1 MEAWLVTKQFMGYF
15 MADKKHRNPIRIAT
29 TTQEREADAISEVLT
44 RELLYN
50 RNNKTLGIVLED
62 EDGNKYR
69 QIVSGLVDEVNITKN
84 ENYETKLK
92 EDIIID
98 SVTTQADHKGV
109 DWKSQYKIAETT
121 SERTV
126 ILLCKQDTDLETDM
140 GVIGGEVLEV
150 GAGVFGHYQISL
162 TSTGSR
168 LIKGATTFDKKARLV
183 LAKYN
188 GTYYYG
194 IKFKSAAP
202 ANIYFA
208 GWSKIPA
215 GLSAPLYTTYNDGAL
230 SEVIE
235 LDDDSDTGTE
245 VVDFEFLT
253 YDDFTWEFFTAPYI
267 KTTESSSAQYQS
279 NQSTLTRR
287 TDFLGV
293 GTTHFGTG
301 YAHNQRYY
309 GLHWYDSV
317 DYTYNGK
324 TIDASNTIRFGTDTR
339 GRYVQLSGEGI
350 AGYVSVPGNDKGTVG
365 FNVYNNTNTE
375 INIKLTKILSDRH
388 IGSDVAQVT
397 IPAYTRQWAMFS
409 DLSAGEYYFHQSG
422 SVRYYEESISYNTV
436 TETIRDANWNQDGDN
451 NGYSLTNGL
460 SITSSKATSWYEG
473 TQANNSGYIDFAE
486 AGRQSD
492 PAMTLNVLG
501 KASVKV
507 GFTSINGNNT
517 NIRIS
522 ETLDTSD
529 EKWRSSVS
537 VDNPRTTSIKECV
550 YDYNNDDTGKVYIMN
565 EVGPVRILYVEIDYD
580 ENVSNGL
587 EIAEVIQGLPDTG
600 EDGSPHIIR
609 LSGEITKEA
618 ILKIAESLR
627 ESTRQVI
634 LDCSKCVM
642 EAQYVDWTADT
653 DLHGAFANCVSLR
666 EFYYPMNV
674 TSSGGN
680 TFKNCSFLRKVVF
693 NNELKRVGGD
703 DQVWSWENNAMF
715 AGARIKTIFI
725 PKSVNK
731 FGGYPFSYSNIVNLF
746 IEEGSAILTSS
757 NSTAFGQWNT
767 WVAVKEPLR
776 FRVPQSI
783 YDVVKNVNT
792 TFQGYGADGDGVN
805 TIGPSCRISDHIALW
820 DGDYESIDYTARYEV
835 E

>member
-1 MEAWLVTKQFMGYF
+1 MGFY
-15 MADKKHRNPIRIAT
+15 MADKKHRNSIRIAT
-29 TTQEREADAISEVLT
+29 TTQEREIEAISVLLS

-62 EDGNKYR
+62 EEGNKYR

-121 SERTV
+121 PERTV
-126 ILLCKQDTDLETDM
+126 ILLCKQDTDSKTDM

-208 GWSKIPA
+208 GWSKIPD
-215 GLSAPLYTTYNDGAL
+215 GLSAPLYTTYNDGDL

-245 VVDFEFLT
+245 VIDYEFLS
-253 YDDFTWEFFTAPYI
+253 YDDITWEFFIAPYI
-267 KTTESSSAQYQS
+267 RNVQTSSAQYYPAQS
-279 NQSTLTRR
+279 NVTRR
-287 TDFLGV
+287 TDFYGV
-293 GTTHFGTG
+293 GTVPFGTG
-301 YAHNQRYY
+301 YAHNERYY
-309 GLHWYDSV
+309 GLHWYDNV
-317 DYTYNGK
+317 NYTYNGV
-324 TIDASNTIRFGTDTR
+324 TLTASHRITFGKDNR
-339 GRYVQLSGEGI
+339 GNYLQQGSAGL
-350 AGYVSVPGNDKGTVG
+350 AGYISIPGNDKGEIG
-365 FNVYNNTNTE
+365 FYVYNNTNSTR
-375 INIKLTKILSDRH
+375 NIRLFNIRSDSH
-388 IGSDVAQVT
+388 IGDQVGDLVEV
-397 IPAYTRQWAMFS
+397 PAYTLQWVIFS
-409 DLSAGEYYFHQSG
+409 DLPAGEYYWRQSG
-422 SVRYYEESISYNTV
+422 TFRYYSVYESYNTV
-436 TETIRDANWNQDGDN
+436 TETIRDESWNQNGDN

-460 SITSSKATSWYEG
+460 RITSSKATSWYEDTLAG
-473 TQANNSGYIDFAE
+473 NAGYIEFAE
-486 AGRQSD
+486 RGGQTD
-492 PAMTLNVLG
+492 PAMTLTVLG
-501 KASVKV
+501 KAFIKV
-507 GFTSINGNNT
+507 GFTSVDGKNS

-522 ETLDTSD
+522 ETLDISD
-529 EKWRSSVS
+529 EKWSSSVS
-537 VDNPRTTSIKECV
+537 VDNASTTSIKECV
-550 YDYNNDDTGKVYIMN
+550 YDYNSGLGEVYIMN
-565 EVGPVRILYVEIDYD
+565 ENSPVRIFYVEIDYD
-580 ENVSNGL
+580 NNISDGSYIY
-587 EIAEVIQGLPDTG
+587 EIIKGLPDTG

-609 LSGEITKEA
+609 LSGEITKTA
-618 ILKIAESLR
+618 ILKIATSLDDP
-627 ESTRQVI
+627 TKQVI
-634 LDCSKCVM
+634 LDLSKCTM

-653 DLHGAFANCVSLR
+653 ELHSAFANCVSLR

-693 NNELKRVGGD
+693 NNEMKRIGGND
-703 DQVWSWENNAMF
+703 SVWSFENNAMF
-715 AGARIKTIFI
+715 AGARIKTLFI

-746 IEEGSAILTSS
+746 IEEGSILLTPI
-757 NSTAFGQWNT
+757 NTAFGQWNT
-767 WVAVKEPLR
+767 WVAVKESLR
-776 FRVPQSI
+776 LRVPQSI
-783 YDVVKNVNT
+783 YDVAKNTNT
-792 TFQGYGADGDGVN
+792 TFQGYGADGDGIN
-805 TIGPSCRISDHIALW
+805 TISESCKISDHIAIW
-820 DGDYESIDYTARYEV
+820 DGDYESIDYTAKYDL
-835 E
+835 

>member
-1 MEAWLVTKQFMGYF
+1 MGFY
-15 MADKKHRNPIRIAT
+15 MADKKHRNSIRIAT
-29 TTQEREADAISEVLT
+29 TTQERENEAIGVLLS

-62 EDGNKYR
+62 EEGNKYR

-92 EDIIID
+92 EDIIIN

-126 ILLCKQDTDLETDM
+126 ILLCKQDTDSKTNM

-150 GAGVFGHYQISL
+150 GASVFGHYQISL

-208 GWSKIPA
+208 GWSKIPD
-215 GLSAPLYTTYNDGAL
+215 GLSAPLYTTYNDGDS

-245 VVDFEFLT
+245 VIDYEFLS
-253 YDDFTWEFFTAPYI
+253 YDDITWEFFIAPYI
-267 KTTESSSAQYQS
+267 RNVQTSSAQYYPTQS
-279 NQSTLTRR
+279 NVTRR
-287 TDFLGV
+287 TDFYGV
-293 GTTHFGTG
+293 GTVPFGTG

-309 GLHWYDSV
+309 GLHWYDNV
-317 DYTYNGK
+317 NYTYNGV
-324 TIDASNTIRFGTDTR
+324 TLTASHKITFGNDNR
-339 GRYVQLSGEGI
+339 GDYLQQGSAGL
-350 AGYVSVPGNDKGTVG
+350 AGYISIPGNDKGEIG
-365 FNVYNNTNTE
+365 FYVYNSTSSTRN
-375 INIKLTKILSDRH
+375 IRLFNIKSDRH
-388 IGSDVAQVT
+388 IGNQVGDPVEV
-397 IPAYTRQWAMFS
+397 PAHTLQWVMFTN
-409 DLSAGEYYFHQSG
+409 LPAGEYYWRQSG
-422 SVRYYEESISYNTV
+422 TFRYYSVYESYNNV
-436 TETIRDANWNQDGDN
+436 TETIRDPSWNQNGDN

-460 SITSSKATSWYEG
+460 RITSSKATSWYEDTLAG
-473 TQANNSGYIDFAE
+473 NAGYIEFAE
-486 AGRQSD
+486 RTEWTN
-492 PAMTLNVLG
+492 PAMTLTVLG
-501 KASVKV
+501 KAFIKV
-507 GFTSINGNNT
+507 GFTSVNGNNS

-529 EKWRSSVS
+529 EKWSSSVS
-537 VDNPRTTSIKECV
+537 VDNTSTTSIKECV
-550 YDYNNDDTGKVYIMN
+550 YDYNSGLGEVYIMN
-565 EVGPVRILYVEIDYD
+565 ENNPIRIFYVEIDYD
-580 ENVSNGL
+580 NSTSDGSYIY
-587 EIAEVIQGLPDTG
+587 EIINSLPDTG

-609 LSGEITKEA
+609 LSGEITKAA
-618 ILKIAESLR
+618 ILKIATSLDDP
-627 ESTRQVI
+627 TKQVI
-634 LDCSKCVM
+634 LDLSKCTM

-653 DLHGAFANCVSLR
+653 ELHSAFANCVSLR

-693 NNELKRVGGD
+693 NNEMKRVGGND
-703 DQVWSWENNAMF
+703 SVWSWENNAMF
-715 AGARIKTIFI
+715 AGARIKTLFI

-746 IEEGSAILTSS
+746 IEEGSNLLTPI
-757 NSTAFGQWNT
+757 STPFGQWNT
-767 WVAVKEPLR
+767 WVAVKESLR

-783 YDVVKNVNT
+783 YDVAKNTNT
-792 TFQGYGADGDGVN
+792 TFQGYGADGDGIN
-805 TIGPSCRISDHIALW
+805 TISESCKISDHIALW
-820 DGDYESIDYTARYEV
+820 NGDYESIDYTAKYDL
-835 E
+835 

>member
-1 MEAWLVTKQFMGYF
+1 
-15 MADKKHRNPIRIAT
+15 MADKKHRNSIRIAT
-29 TTQEREADAISEVLT
+29 TTQERENEAISVLLS

-62 EDGNKYR
+62 EEGNKYR

-126 ILLCKQDTDLETDM
+126 ILLCKQDTDSKTNM

-150 GAGVFGHYQISL
+150 GASVFGHYQISL

-208 GWSKIPA
+208 GWSKIPD
-215 GLSAPLYTTYNDGAL
+215 GLSAPLYTTYNDGDL

-245 VVDFEFLT
+245 VIDYEFLS
-253 YDDFTWEFFTAPYI
+253 YDDITWEFFIAPYI
-267 KTTESSSAQYQS
+267 RNVQTSSAQYYPAQS
-279 NQSTLTRR
+279 NVTRR
-287 TDFLGV
+287 TDFYGV
-293 GTTHFGTG
+293 GTVPFGTG
-301 YAHNQRYY
+301 YAHNERYY
-309 GLHWYDSV
+309 GLHWYDNV
-317 DYTYNGK
+317 NYTYNGV
-324 TIDASNTIRFGTDTR
+324 TLTASHAINFGKDNR
-339 GRYVQLSGEGI
+339 GNYLQQGSAGL
-350 AGYVSVPGNDKGTVG
+350 AGYISIPGNDKGEIG
-365 FNVYNNTNTE
+365 FYVYNSTNSTRN
-375 INIKLTKILSDRH
+375 IRLFNIKSDRH
-388 IGSDVAQVT
+388 IGDQIGNPVEV
-397 IPAYTRQWAMFS
+397 PAYTLQWVMFT
-409 DLSAGEYYFHQSG
+409 DLPAGEYYWRQSG
-422 SVRYYEESISYNTV
+422 TFRYYSVYESYNNV
-436 TETIRDANWNQDGDN
+436 TETIRDPSWNQNGDN

-460 SITSSKATSWYEG
+460 RITSSKATSWYEDTLAG
-473 TQANNSGYIDFAE
+473 NAGYIEFAE
-486 AGRQSD
+486 RGGQTD
-492 PAMTLNVLG
+492 PAMTLTVLG
-501 KASVKV
+501 KAFIKV
-507 GFTSINGNNT
+507 GFASVDGNNS

-529 EKWRSSVS
+529 EKWSSSVS
-537 VDNPRTTSIKECV
+537 VDNTSTTSIKECV
-550 YDYNNDDTGKVYIMN
+550 YDYNSGLGEVYIMN
-565 EVGPVRILYVEIDYD
+565 ENSPVRIFYVEIDYD
-580 ENVSNGL
+580 NSASDGSYIY
-587 EIAEVIQGLPDTG
+587 EIINSLPDTG

-609 LSGEITKEA
+609 LSGEITKTA
-618 ILKIAESLR
+618 ILKIATSLDDP
-627 ESTRQVI
+627 TKQVI
-634 LDCSKCVM
+634 LDLSKCTM
-642 EAQYVDWTADT
+642 ESQYVDWTADT
-653 DLHGAFANCVSLR
+653 DLHSAFANCVSLR

-693 NNELKRVGGD
+693 NNEMKRVGGND
-703 DQVWSWENNAMF
+703 SVWSWENNAMF
-715 AGARIKTIFI
+715 AGARIKTLFI

-746 IEEGSAILTSS
+746 IEEGSILLTPI
-757 NSTAFGQWNT
+757 NTAFGQWNT
-767 WVAVKEPLR
+767 WVAVKESLR
-776 FRVPQSI
+776 LRVPQSI
-783 YDVVKNVNT
+783 YDVAKNTNT
-792 TFQGYGADGDGVN
+792 TFQGYGADGDGIN
-805 TIGPSCRISDHIALW
+805 TISESCKISDHIALW
-820 DGDYESIDYTARYEV
+820 DGDYESIDYTAKYDL
-835 E
+835 

>member
-1 MEAWLVTKQFMGYF
+1 
-15 MADKKHRNPIRIAT
+15 MADKKHRNSIRIAT
-29 TTQEREADAISEVLT
+29 TTQERENEAISVLLS

-62 EDGNKYR
+62 EEGNKYR

-126 ILLCKQDTDLETDM
+126 ILLCKQDTDSKTDM

-208 GWSKIPA
+208 GWSKIPD
-215 GLSAPLYTTYNDGAL
+215 GLSAPLYTTYNDGDL

-245 VVDFEFLT
+245 VIDYEFLS
-253 YDDFTWEFFTAPYI
+253 YDDITWEFFIAPYI
-267 KTTESSSAQYQS
+267 RNVQTSSAQYYPAQS
-279 NQSTLTRR
+279 NVTRR
-287 TDFLGV
+287 TDFYGV
-293 GTTHFGTG
+293 GTVPFGTG
-301 YAHNQRYY
+301 YAHNERYY
-309 GLHWYDSV
+309 GLHWYDNV
-317 DYTYNGK
+317 NYTYNGV
-324 TIDASNTIRFGTDTR
+324 TLTASHAINFGNDNR
-339 GRYVQLSGEGI
+339 GNYLQQGSAGL
-350 AGYVSVPGNDKGTVG
+350 AGYISIPGNDKGEIG
-365 FNVYNNTNTE
+365 FYVYNSTNSTRN
-375 INIKLTKILSDRH
+375 IRLFNIKSDRH
-388 IGSDVAQVT
+388 IGDQIGNPVEV
-397 IPAYTRQWAMFS
+397 PAYTLQWVMFT
-409 DLSAGEYYFHQSG
+409 DLPAGEYYWRQSG
-422 SVRYYEESISYNTV
+422 TFRYYSVYESYNNV
-436 TETIRDANWNQDGDN
+436 TETIRDPSWNQNGDN

-460 SITSSKATSWYEG
+460 RITSSKATSWYEDTLAG
-473 TQANNSGYIDFAE
+473 NAGYIEFAE
-486 AGRQSD
+486 LTGWTN
-492 PAMTLNVLG
+492 PAMTLTVLG
-501 KASVKV
+501 KAFIKV
-507 GFTSINGNNT
+507 GFTSVNGDNS

-529 EKWRSSVS
+529 EKWSSSVS
-537 VDNPRTTSIKECV
+537 VDNTSTTSIKECV
-550 YDYNNDDTGKVYIMN
+550 YDYNSGLGEVYIMN
-565 EVGPVRILYVEIDYD
+565 ETSPIRIFYVEIDYD
-580 ENVSNGL
+580 NSTSDGSYIY
-587 EIAEVIQGLPDTG
+587 EIINGLPDTG

-609 LSGEITKEA
+609 LSGEITKAA
-618 ILKIAESLR
+618 ILKIATSLDDP
-627 ESTRQVI
+627 TKQVI
-634 LDCSKCVM
+634 LDLSKCTM

-653 DLHGAFANCVSLR
+653 DLHSAFANCVSLR

-674 TSSGGN
+674 ISSGGN

-693 NNELKRVGGD
+693 NDEMQRIGGND
-703 DQVWSWENNAMF
+703 SVWSWENNAMF
-715 AGARIKTIFI
+715 AGARIKTLFI

-746 IEEGSAILTSS
+746 IEEGSTLLTPI
-757 NSTAFGQWNT
+757 NTAFGQWNT
-767 WVAVKEPLR
+767 WVAVKESLR

-783 YDVVKNVNT
+783 YDVVKNYNT
-792 TFQGYGADGDGVN
+792 TFEGYGADGDGVN
-805 TIGPSCRISDHIALW
+805 TISSNCKIADHIALW
-820 DGDYESIDYTARYEV
+820 DGDYESIDYTAKYDL
-835 E
+835 

>member
-1 MEAWLVTKQFMGYF
+1 
-15 MADKKHRNPIRIAT
+15 MADKKHRNSIRIAT
-29 TTQEREADAISEVLT
+29 TSQERENEAISVLLS

-62 EDGNKYR
+62 EEGNKYR

-126 ILLCKQDTDLETDM
+126 ILLCKQDTDSKTDM

-208 GWSKIPA
+208 GWSKIPD
-215 GLSAPLYTTYNDGAL
+215 GLSAPLYTTYNDGDL

-245 VVDFEFLT
+245 VIDYEFLS
-253 YDDFTWEFFTAPYI
+253 YDDITWEFFIAPYI
-267 KTTESSSAQYQS
+267 RNVQTSSAQYYPAQS
-279 NQSTLTRR
+279 NVTRR
-287 TDFLGV
+287 TDFYGV
-293 GTTHFGTG
+293 GTVPFGTG
-301 YAHNQRYY
+301 YAHNERYY
-309 GLHWYDSV
+309 GLHWYDNV
-317 DYTYNGK
+317 NYTYNGV
-324 TIDASNTIRFGTDTR
+324 TLTASHAITFGNDNR
-339 GRYVQLSGEGI
+339 GNYLQQGSAGL
-350 AGYVSVPGNDKGTVG
+350 AGYISIPGNDKGEIG
-365 FNVYNNTNTE
+365 FYVYNNTSSTRN
-375 INIKLTKILSDRH
+375 IRLFNIKSDRH
-388 IGSDVAQVT
+388 IGNQVGDPVEV
-397 IPAYTRQWAMFS
+397 PAYTLQWVMFT
-409 DLSAGEYYFHQSG
+409 DLPAGEYYWRQSG
-422 SVRYYEESISYNTV
+422 TFRYYSVYESYNNV
-436 TETIRDANWNQDGDN
+436 TETIRDPSWNQNGDN

-460 SITSSKATSWYEG
+460 RITSSKATSWYEDTLAG
-473 TQANNSGYIDFAE
+473 NAGYIEFAE
-486 AGRQSD
+486 LTGWTN
-492 PAMTLNVLG
+492 PAMTLTVLG
-501 KASVKV
+501 KAFIKV
-507 GFTSINGNNT
+507 GFTSVNGDNS

-529 EKWRSSVS
+529 EKWSSSVS
-537 VDNPRTTSIKECV
+537 VDNTSTTSIKECV
-550 YDYNNDDTGKVYIMN
+550 YDYNSGLGEVYIMN
-565 EVGPVRILYVEIDYD
+565 ETSPIRIFYVEIDYD
-580 ENVSNGL
+580 NSTSDGSYIY
-587 EIAEVIQGLPDTG
+587 EIINGLPDTG

-609 LSGEITKEA
+609 LSGEITKAA
-618 ILKIAESLR
+618 ILKIATSLDDP
-627 ESTRQVI
+627 TKQVI
-634 LDCSKCVM
+634 LDLSKCTM

-653 DLHGAFANCVSLR
+653 DLHSAFANCVSLR

-674 TSSGGN
+674 ISSGGN

-693 NNELKRVGGD
+693 NDEMQRIGGND
-703 DQVWSWENNAMF
+703 SAWSWENNAMF
-715 AGARIKTIFI
+715 AGARIKTLFI

-746 IEEGSAILTSS
+746 IEEGSTLLTPI
-757 NSTAFGQWNT
+757 NTAFGQWNT
-767 WVAVKEPLR
+767 WVAVKESLR

-783 YDVVKNVNT
+783 YDVVKNYNT
-792 TFQGYGADGDGVN
+792 TFEGYGADGDGIN
-805 TIGPSCRISDHIALW
+805 TISESCKISDHIALW
-820 DGDYESIDYTARYEV
+820 DGDYESIDYTAKYDL
-835 E
+835 

>member
-1 MEAWLVTKQFMGYF
+1 MG
-15 MADKKHRNPIRIAT
+15 DRKHRNSIRIAT

-62 EDGNKYR
+62 EEGNKYR

-126 ILLCKQDTDLETDM
+126 ILLCKQDTELETDM

-150 GAGVFGHYQISL
+150 GTGVFGHYQVSL

-245 VVDFEFLT
+245 VIDFEFST
-253 YDDFTWEFFTAPYI
+253 FSDFTWEFYTAPYV
-267 KTTESSSAQYQS
+267 KTTETSSAQYYSSQ
-279 NQSTLTRR
+279 NNLTRR
-287 TDFLGV
+287 TDFLGI
-293 GTTHFGTG
+293 GTTRFGTG

-317 DYTYNGK
+317 DYTYNGE
-324 TIDASNTIRFGTDTR
+324 TTTASHGITFGNDNR
-339 GRYVQLSGEGI
+339 GSYLQQGSSGL
-350 AGYVSVPGNDKGTVG
+350 AGYISIPGNDKGEIG
-365 FNVYNNTNTE
+365 FYVYNATNSTR
-375 INIKLTKILSDRH
+375 NIRLFKIKSDRH
-388 IGSDVAQVT
+388 VGDQVGDLVEV
-397 IPAYTRQWAMFS
+397 PAYTVQWVMFR
-409 DLSAGEYYFHQSG
+409 DLPAGEYYWRQSG
-422 SVRYYEESISYNTV
+422 TFRYYSVYESYNTV
-436 TETIRDANWNQDGDN
+436 TETVRDAKWVQDGDN
-451 NGYSLTNGL
+451 KDYSLTNGL
-460 SITSSKATSWYEG
+460 FITSSKATSWYEDA
-473 TQANNSGYIDFAE
+473 QANNAGYIDFAE
-486 AGRQSD
+486 AGGQTD
-492 PAMTLNVLG
+492 PAMTLKVLG
-501 KASVKV
+501 KAFVKV
-507 GFTSINGNNT
+507 GFTSIDGNNT

-522 ETLDTSD
+522 ETLDTTD
-529 EKWRSSVS
+529 EKWSSSVS
-537 VDNPRTTSIKECV
+537 VDNSSTTSIKECV
-550 YDYNNDDTGKVYIMN
+550 YDYNSDTGDVYIMN
-565 EVGPVRILYVEIDYD
+565 EIGSVRILYVVIDYD
-580 ENVSNGL
+580 ENISNGTK
-587 EIAEVIQGLPDTG
+587 IAEIIQGLPDTG

-609 LSGEITKEA
+609 LSDEITKEA

-627 ESTRQVI
+627 DPTRQVI

-653 DLHGAFANCVSLR
+653 KLHSAFANCVSLR
-666 EFYYPMNV
+666 EFYYPINV

-693 NNELKRVGGD
+693 NNEIKRIGGD

-715 AGARIKTIFI
+715 AGARIKTLFI

-731 FGGYPFSYSNIVNLF
+731 FGGYPFSYSNVVNLF
-746 IEEGSAILTSS
+746 IEEGSTILTPIG
-757 NSTAFGQWNT
+757 TAFGQWNT

-776 FRVPQSI
+776 FRVTQSI
-783 YDVVKNVNT
+783 YDVVKNYNT

-805 TIGPSCRISDHIALW
+805 TISASCKISDHIALW

-835 E
+835 I

>member
-15 MADKKHRNPIRIAT
+15 MADKKHRNSIRIAT

-62 EDGNKYR
+62 EEGNKYR

-150 GAGVFGHYQISL
+150 GTGVFGHYQVSL

-245 VVDFEFLT
+245 VIDFEFST
-253 YDDFTWEFFTAPYI
+253 FSDFTWEFYTAPYV
-267 KTTESSSAQYQS
+267 KTTETSSTQYYSSQ
-279 NQSTLTRR
+279 NNLTRR
-287 TDFLGV
+287 TDFLGI
-293 GTTHFGTG
+293 GTTPFGTG

-309 GLHWYDSV
+309 GLHWYERV
-317 DYTYNGK
+317 NYTYNDK
-324 TIDASNTIRFGTDTR
+324 TIDVSHGIQFGSDTR
-339 GRYVQLSGEGI
+339 GSYIQLTNAGL
-350 AGYVSVPGNDKGTVG
+350 AGYVSIPGNDKGTVG
-365 FNVYNNTNTE
+365 FYVYNYTSSARNFRLFN
-375 INIKLTKILSDRH
+375 ILSDRH
-388 IGSDVAQVT
+388 IGDEAAPSVSV
-397 IPAYTRQWAMFS
+397 PAYSAQWVMFY
-409 DLSAGEYYFHQSG
+409 DLPAGEYYFYQSG
-422 SVRYYEESISYNTV
+422 TTRYYSAYVSYNTV
-436 TETIRDANWNQDGDN
+436 TETVRDAKWVQDGDN
-451 NGYSLTNGL
+451 KDYSLTNGL
-460 SITSSKATSWYEG
+460 SITSSKATSWYEDA
-473 TQANNSGYIDFAE
+473 QANNAGYIDFAE
-486 AGRQSD
+486 AGGQTD
-492 PAMTLNVLG
+492 PAMTLSVLG
-501 KASVKV
+501 KAFVKV
-507 GFTSINGNNT
+507 GFTSIDGNNT

-522 ETLDTSD
+522 ETLDTTD
-529 EKWRSSVS
+529 EMWSSSVS
-537 VDNPRTTSIKECV
+537 VDNSSTTSIEECV
-550 YDYNNDDTGKVYIMN
+550 YDYNSDSGKVYIMN
-565 EVGPVRILYVEIDYD
+565 EIGPVRILYVIIDYD
-580 ENVSNGL
+580 ENISNGTG
-587 EIAEVIQGLPDTG
+587 IAEIIQGLPDTG

-609 LSGEITKEA
+609 LSDEITKEA

-627 ESTRQVI
+627 DPTRQVI

-642 EAQYVDWTADT
+642 EAQYVDWTADA
-653 DLHGAFANCVSLR
+653 DLHNTFANCVSLR

-693 NNELKRVGGD
+693 NDEIQRIGGD
-703 DQVWSWENNAMF
+703 DSVWSWENNAMF

-731 FGGYPFSYSNIVNLF
+731 FGGYPFSYSNIVNIF
-746 IEEGSAILTSS
+746 IEEGSTILTPIGA
-757 NSTAFGQWNT
+757 AFGQWNT

-783 YDVVKNVNT
+783 YDVVKNYNT

-805 TIGPSCRISDHIALW
+805 TIGASCRISDHIALW

-835 E
+835 L

>member
-1 MEAWLVTKQFMGYF
+1 
-15 MADKKHRNPIRIAT
+15 MADKKHRNSIRIAT
-29 TTQEREADAISEVLT
+29 TTQERENEAIGVLLS

-62 EDGNKYR
+62 EEGNKYR

-126 ILLCKQDTDLETDM
+126 ILLCKQDTDSKTNM

-208 GWSKIPA
+208 GWSKIPD
-215 GLSAPLYTTYNDGAL
+215 GLSAPLYTTYNDGDL

-245 VVDFEFLT
+245 VIDYEFLS
-253 YDDFTWEFFTAPYI
+253 YDDITWEFFIAPYI
-267 KTTESSSAQYQS
+267 RNVQTSSAQYYPTQS
-279 NQSTLTRR
+279 NVTRR
-287 TDFLGV
+287 TDFYGV
-293 GTTHFGTG
+293 GTVPFGTG
-301 YAHNQRYY
+301 YAHNERYY
-309 GLHWYDSV
+309 GLHWYDNV
-317 DYTYNGK
+317 NYTYNGV
-324 TIDASNTIRFGTDTR
+324 TLTASHAINFGNDNR
-339 GRYVQLSGEGI
+339 GNYLQQGSSGL
-350 AGYVSVPGNDKGTVG
+350 AGYISIPGNDKGEIG
-365 FNVYNNTNTE
+365 FYVYNSTNSTRN
-375 INIKLTKILSDRH
+375 IRLFNIKSDCH
-388 IGSDVAQVT
+388 IGNQVGDT
-397 IPAYTRQWAMFS
+397 VEVPAYTLQWVMFT
-409 DLSAGEYYFHQSG
+409 DLPAGEYYWRQSG
-422 SVRYYEESISYNTV
+422 TFRYYSVYESYNNV
-436 TETIRDANWNQDGDN
+436 TETIRDESWNQNGDN

-460 SITSSKATSWYEG
+460 RITSSKATSWYEDTLAG
-473 TQANNSGYIDFAE
+473 NAGYIEFAE
-486 AGRQSD
+486 HTGWTN
-492 PAMTLNVLG
+492 PAMTLTVLG
-501 KASVKV
+501 KAFIKV
-507 GFTSINGNNT
+507 GFTSANGNNS

-522 ETLDTSD
+522 ETLDITD
-529 EKWRSSVS
+529 EKWSSSVS
-537 VDNPRTTSIKECV
+537 VDNVSTTSIKECV
-550 YDYNNDDTGKVYIMN
+550 YDYNSGLGEVYIMN
-565 EVGPVRILYVEIDYD
+565 EIDSIRIFYVEIDYD
-580 ENVSNGL
+580 NSTSDGSYIY
-587 EIAEVIQGLPDTG
+587 EIVNSLPDTG

-609 LSGEITKEA
+609 LSGEITKTE
-618 ILKIAESLR
+618 ILKIATSLDDP
-627 ESTRQVI
+627 TKQVI
-634 LDCSKCVM
+634 LDLSKCTM

-653 DLHGAFANCVSLR
+653 ELHSAFANCVSLR

-693 NNELKRVGGD
+693 NNEMKRIGGND
-703 DQVWSWENNAMF
+703 SVWSLENNAMF
-715 AGARIKTIFI
+715 AGARIKTLFI

-746 IEEGSAILTSS
+746 IEEGSVLLTPI
-757 NSTAFGQWNT
+757 NTAFGQWNT
-767 WVAVKEPLR
+767 WVAVKESLR
-776 FRVPQSI
+776 LRVPQSI
-783 YDVVKNVNT
+783 YDVAKNTNT
-792 TFQGYGADGDGVN
+792 TFQGYGADGDGIN
-805 TIGPSCRISDHIALW
+805 TISANCKIADHVSIW
-820 DGDYESIDYTARYEV
+820 DGDYESIDYTAKYDL
-835 E
+835 

>member
-1 MEAWLVTKQFMGYF
+1 MG
-15 MADKKHRNPIRIAT
+15 DKKHRNSIRIAT
-29 TTQEREADAISEVLT
+29 TTQEREADAISEIFT

-62 EDGNKYR
+62 EEGNKYR

-126 ILLCKQDTDLETDM
+126 ILLCKQDTELETDM

-150 GAGVFGHYQISL
+150 GTGVFGHYQVSL

-245 VVDFEFLT
+245 VIDFEFRT
-253 YDDFTWEFFTAPYI
+253 FSDFTWEFYSAPYV
-267 KTTESSSAQYQS
+267 KTTETSSAQYYSSQ
-279 NQSTLTRR
+279 NNLTRR
-287 TDFLGV
+287 TDFLGI
-293 GTTHFGTG
+293 GTTRFGTG

-317 DYTYNGK
+317 DYTYNGE
-324 TIDASNTIRFGTDTR
+324 TTTASHGITFGNDNR
-339 GRYVQLSGEGI
+339 GSYLQQGSSGL
-350 AGYVSVPGNDKGTVG
+350 AGYISIPGNDKGEIG
-365 FNVYNNTNTE
+365 FYVYNATNSTR
-375 INIKLTKILSDRH
+375 NIRLFKIKSDRH
-388 IGSDVAQVT
+388 VGDQVGDLVEV
-397 IPAYTRQWAMFS
+397 PAYTVQWVMFR
-409 DLSAGEYYFHQSG
+409 DLPAGEYYWRQSG
-422 SVRYYEESISYNTV
+422 AFRYYSVYESYNTV
-436 TETIRDANWNQDGDN
+436 TETVRDAKWVQDGDN
-451 NGYSLTNGL
+451 KDYSLTNGL
-460 SITSSKATSWYEG
+460 FITSSKATSWYEDA
-473 TQANNSGYIDFAE
+473 QANNAGYIDFAE
-486 AGRQSD
+486 AGGQTD
-492 PAMTLNVLG
+492 PAMTLKVLG
-501 KASVKV
+501 KAFVKV
-507 GFTSINGNNT
+507 GFTSIDGNNT

-522 ETLDTSD
+522 ETLDTTD
-529 EKWRSSVS
+529 EKWSSSVS
-537 VDNPRTTSIKECV
+537 VDNSSTTSIKECV
-550 YDYNNDDTGKVYIMN
+550 YDYNSSSGDVYIMN
-565 EVGPVRILYVEIDYD
+565 EIGPVRILYVVIDYD
-580 ENVSNGL
+580 ENISNGTK
-587 EIAEVIQGLPDTG
+587 IAEIIQGLPDTG

-609 LSGEITKEA
+609 LSDEITKEA

-627 ESTRQVI
+627 DPTRQVI

-642 EAQYVDWTADT
+642 ESQYVDWTADT
-653 DLHGAFANCVSLR
+653 ELHSAFANCVSLR

-693 NNELKRVGGD
+693 NNEIKRIGGD

-715 AGARIKTIFI
+715 AGARIKTLFI

-731 FGGYPFSYSNIVNLF
+731 FGGYPFSYSNVVNLF
-746 IEEGSAILTSS
+746 IEEGSTILTPIG
-757 NSTAFGQWNT
+757 TAFGQWNT

-776 FRVPQSI
+776 FRVTQSI
-783 YDVVKNVNT
+783 YDVVKNYNT

-805 TIGPSCRISDHIALW
+805 TISASCKISDHIALW

-835 E
+835 I

>member
-1 MEAWLVTKQFMGYF
+1 MGFY
-15 MADKKHRNPIRIAT
+15 MADKKHRNSIRIAT
-29 TTQEREADAISEVLT
+29 TTQERENEAIGVLLS

-62 EDGNKYR
+62 EEGNKYR

-92 EDIIID
+92 EDIIIN

-126 ILLCKQDTDLETDM
+126 ILLCKQDTDSKTNM

-150 GAGVFGHYQISL
+150 GASVFGHYQISL

-208 GWSKIPA
+208 GWSKIPD
-215 GLSAPLYTTYNDGAL
+215 GLSAPLYTTYNDGDS

-245 VVDFEFLT
+245 VIDYEFLS
-253 YDDFTWEFFTAPYI
+253 YDDITWEFFIAPYI
-267 KTTESSSAQYQS
+267 RNVQTSSAQYYPTQS
-279 NQSTLTRR
+279 NVTRR
-287 TDFLGV
+287 TDFYGV
-293 GTTHFGTG
+293 GTVPFGTG

-309 GLHWYDSV
+309 GLHWYDNV
-317 DYTYNGK
+317 NYTYNGV
-324 TIDASNTIRFGTDTR
+324 TLTASHAINFGSDNR
-339 GRYVQLSGEGI
+339 GSYLQQGSAGL
-350 AGYVSVPGNDKGTVG
+350 AGYISIPGNDKGEIG
-365 FNVYNNTNTE
+365 FYVYNSTSSTRN
-375 INIKLTKILSDRH
+375 IRLFNIKSDRH
-388 IGSDVAQVT
+388 IGNQVGDPVEV
-397 IPAYTRQWAMFS
+397 PAHTLQWVMFT
-409 DLSAGEYYFHQSG
+409 DLPAGEYYWRQSG
-422 SVRYYEESISYNTV
+422 SFRYYSVYESYNNV
-436 TETIRDANWNQDGDN
+436 TETIRDPSWNQNGDN

-460 SITSSKATSWYEG
+460 RITSSKATSWYEDTLAG
-473 TQANNSGYIDFAE
+473 NAGYIEFAE
-486 AGRQSD
+486 RTGLTN
-492 PAMTLNVLG
+492 PAMTLTVLG
-501 KASVKV
+501 KAFIKV
-507 GFTSINGNNT
+507 GFTSVNGNNS

-529 EKWRSSVS
+529 EKWSSSVS
-537 VDNPRTTSIKECV
+537 VDNASTTSIKECV
-550 YDYNNDDTGKVYIMN
+550 YDYNSGLGEVYIMN
-565 EVGPVRILYVEIDYD
+565 ESNPIRIFYVEIDYD
-580 ENVSNGL
+580 NSTSDGNYIY
-587 EIAEVIQGLPDTG
+587 EIINGLPDTG

-609 LSGEITKEA
+609 LSGEITKAA
-618 ILKIAESLR
+618 ILKIATSLDDP
-627 ESTRQVI
+627 TKQVI
-634 LDCSKCVM
+634 LDLSKCTM
-642 EAQYVDWTADT
+642 ESQYVDWTADT
-653 DLHGAFANCVSLR
+653 DLHSAFASCVSLR

-693 NNELKRVGGD
+693 NNEMKIVGGND
-703 DQVWSWENNAMF
+703 SAWSWENNAMF
-715 AGARIKTIFI
+715 AGARIKTLFI

-746 IEEGSAILTSS
+746 IEEGSVLLTPI
-757 NSTAFGQWNT
+757 NTAFGQWNT
-767 WVAVKEPLR
+767 WVAVKESLR
-776 FRVPQSI
+776 LRVPQSI
-783 YDVVKNVNT
+783 YDVAKNTNT
-792 TFQGYGADGDGVN
+792 TFEGYGADGDGVN
-805 TIGPSCRISDHIALW
+805 TISANCKIADHVSLW
-820 DGDYESIDYTARYEV
+820 DGDYESIDYTAKYDL
-835 E
+835 

>member
-15 MADKKHRNPIRIAT
+15 MADKKHRNSIRIAT

-62 EDGNKYR
+62 EEGNKYR

-150 GAGVFGHYQISL
+150 GTGVFGHYQVSL

-245 VVDFEFLT
+245 VIDFEFST
-253 YDDFTWEFFTAPYI
+253 FSDFTWEFYTAPYV
-267 KTTESSSAQYQS
+267 KTTEASSAQYYSSQ
-279 NQSTLTRR
+279 NNLTRR
-287 TDFLGV
+287 TDFLGI
-293 GTTHFGTG
+293 GTTPFGTG

-309 GLHWYDSV
+309 GLHWYENV
-317 DYTYNGK
+317 NYTYNDE
-324 TIDASNTIRFGTDTR
+324 TTSASHGVQFGSDTR
-339 GRYVQLSGEGI
+339 GSYIQLTNSGL
-350 AGYVSVPGNDKGTVG
+350 AGYISIPGNDKGTVG
-365 FNVYNNTNTE
+365 FYVYNYTGSSRNFRLF
-375 INIKLTKILSDRH
+375 NIRSDRH
-388 IGSDVAQVT
+388 IGEEIAPVESVN
-397 IPAYTRQWAMFS
+397 AYSATWVMFR
-409 DLSAGEYYFHQSG
+409 DLPAGEYYFYQSG
-422 SVRYYEESISYNTV
+422 TARYYSAYIEYNTV
-436 TETIRDANWNQDGDN
+436 TETVRDAKWVQDGDN
-451 NGYSLTNGL
+451 KDYSLTNGL
-460 SITSSKATSWYEG
+460 FITSSKATSWYEDA
-473 TQANNSGYIDFAE
+473 QANNAGYIDFAE
-486 AGRQSD
+486 AGGQTD
-492 PAMTLNVLG
+492 PAMTLKVLG
-501 KASVKV
+501 KAFVKV
-507 GFTSINGNNT
+507 GFTSIDGNNT

-529 EKWRSSVS
+529 EKWSSSVS
-537 VDNPRTTSIKECV
+537 VDNSSTSSIKECV
-550 YDYNNDDTGKVYIMN
+550 YDYNSNSGDVYIMN
-565 EVGPVRILYVEIDYD
+565 ETGPVRILYVVIDYD
-580 ENVSNGL
+580 ENISNGTR
-587 EIAEVIQGLPDTG
+587 IAEIIQGLPDTG

-609 LSGEITKEA
+609 LSDEITKEA
-618 ILKIAESLR
+618 LLKIAESLR
-627 ESTRQVI
+627 DPTRQVI

-642 EAQYVDWTADT
+642 EAQYVDWTADA
-653 DLHGAFANCVSLR
+653 DLHSTFANCVSLR

-693 NNELKRVGGD
+693 NNEIRRIGGD
-703 DQVWSWENNAMF
+703 DSVWSWENNAMF

-731 FGGYPFSYSNIVNLF
+731 FGGYPFSYSNIVNIF
-746 IEEGSAILTSS
+746 IEEGSTILTPIGA
-757 NSTAFGQWNT
+757 AFGQWNT

-783 YDVVKNVNT
+783 YDVVKNYNT

-805 TIGPSCRISDHIALW
+805 TIGASCRISDHIALW

-835 E
+835 M

>member
-1 MEAWLVTKQFMGYF
+1 
-15 MADKKHRNPIRIAT
+15 MADKKHRNSIRIAT
-29 TTQEREADAISEVLT
+29 TSQERESEAISVLLS

-62 EDGNKYR
+62 EEGNKYR

-121 SERTV
+121 PERTV
-126 ILLCKQDTDLETDM
+126 ILLCKQDTVSKTDM

-208 GWSKIPA
+208 GWSKIPD
-215 GLSAPLYTTYNDGAL
+215 GLSAPLYTTYNDGDL

-245 VVDFEFLT
+245 VIDYEFLS
-253 YDDFTWEFFTAPYI
+253 YDDITWEFFIAPYI
-267 KTTESSSAQYQS
+267 RNVQTSSAQYYPTQS
-279 NQSTLTRR
+279 NVTRR
-287 TDFLGV
+287 TDFYGV
-293 GTTHFGTG
+293 GTVPFGTG
-301 YAHNQRYY
+301 YAHNERYY
-309 GLHWYDSV
+309 GLHWYDNV
-317 DYTYNGK
+317 NYTYNGV
-324 TIDASNTIRFGTDTR
+324 TLTASHAITFGGDNR
-339 GRYVQLSGEGI
+339 GNYLQQGSAGL
-350 AGYVSVPGNDKGTVG
+350 AGYISIPGNDKGEIG
-365 FNVYNNTNTE
+365 FYVYNNTNSTRN
-375 INIKLTKILSDRH
+375 IRLFNIKSDRH
-388 IGSDVAQVT
+388 IGNQVGDPVEV
-397 IPAYTRQWAMFS
+397 PAYTLQWVMFT
-409 DLSAGEYYFHQSG
+409 DLPAGEYYWRQSG
-422 SVRYYEESISYNTV
+422 TFRYYSVYESYNNV
-436 TETIRDANWNQDGDN
+436 TETIRDPSWNQNGDN

-460 SITSSKATSWYEG
+460 RITSSKATSWYEDTLAG
-473 TQANNSGYIDFAE
+473 NAGYIEFAE
-486 AGRQSD
+486 STDWRSG
-492 PAMTLNVLG
+492 PAMTLTVLG
-501 KASVKV
+501 KAFIKV
-507 GFTSINGNNT
+507 GFTSVNGNNS

-522 ETLDTSD
+522 ETLDITD
-529 EKWRSSVS
+529 EKWSSSVS
-537 VDNPRTTSIKECV
+537 VDNESTTSIKECV
-550 YDYNNDDTGKVYIMN
+550 YDYNSGLGEVYIMN
-565 EVGPVRILYVEIDYD
+565 ENNPIRIFYVEIDYD
-580 ENVSNGL
+580 NSTSDGSYIY
-587 EIAEVIQGLPDTG
+587 EIINSLPDTG

-609 LSGEITKEA
+609 LSGEITKAA
-618 ILKIAESLR
+618 ILKIATSLDDP
-627 ESTRQVI
+627 TKQVI
-634 LDCSKCVM
+634 LDLSKCTM

-653 DLHGAFANCVSLR
+653 ELHSAFANCVSLR

-693 NNELKRVGGD
+693 NNEMKRIGGND
-703 DQVWSWENNAMF
+703 SVWSWENNAMF
-715 AGARIKTIFI
+715 AGARIKTLFI

-731 FGGYPFSYSNIVNLF
+731 FGGYPFSYSNIVNIF
-746 IEEGSAILTSS
+746 IEEGSILLTPI
-757 NSTAFGQWNT
+757 NTAFGQWNT
-767 WVAVKEPLR
+767 WVAVKESLR
-776 FRVPQSI
+776 LRVPQSI
-783 YDVVKNVNT
+783 YDVAKNTNT
-792 TFQGYGADGDGVN
+792 TFKGYGADGDGIN
-805 TIGPSCRISDHIALW
+805 TISESCKISDHIALW
-820 DGDYESIDYTARYEV
+820 DGDYESIDYTAKYDL
-835 E
+835 

>member
-1 MEAWLVTKQFMGYF
+1 
-15 MADKKHRNPIRIAT
+15 MADKKHRNSIRIAT
-29 TTQEREADAISEVLT
+29 TSQERESEAISVLLS

-62 EDGNKYR
+62 EEGNKYR

-121 SERTV
+121 PERTV
-126 ILLCKQDTDLETDM
+126 ILLCKQDTVSKTDM

-208 GWSKIPA
+208 GWSKIPD
-215 GLSAPLYTTYNDGAL
+215 GLSAPLYTTYNDGDL

-245 VVDFEFLT
+245 VIDYEFLS
-253 YDDFTWEFFTAPYI
+253 YDDITWEFFIAPYI
-267 KTTESSSAQYQS
+267 RNVQTSSAQYYPAQS
-279 NQSTLTRR
+279 NVTRR
-287 TDFLGV
+287 TDFYGV
-293 GTTHFGTG
+293 GTVPFGTG
-301 YAHNQRYY
+301 YAHNERYY
-309 GLHWYDSV
+309 GLHWYDNV
-317 DYTYNGK
+317 NYTYNGV
-324 TIDASNTIRFGTDTR
+324 TLTASHAITFGKDNR
-339 GRYVQLSGEGI
+339 GDYLQQGSAGL
-350 AGYVSVPGNDKGTVG
+350 AGYISIPGNDKGEIG
-365 FNVYNNTNTE
+365 FYVYNNTNSKRN
-375 INIKLTKILSDRH
+375 IRLFNIKSDRH
-388 IGSDVAQVT
+388 IGSQVGNPVEV
-397 IPAYTRQWAMFS
+397 PAYTLQWVMFT
-409 DLSAGEYYFHQSG
+409 DLPAGEYYWRQSG
-422 SVRYYEESISYNTV
+422 TFRYYSVYESYNNV
-436 TETIRDANWNQDGDN
+436 TETIRDPSWNQNGDN

-460 SITSSKATSWYEG
+460 RITSSKATSWYEDTLAG
-473 TQANNSGYIDFAE
+473 NAGYIEFAE
-486 AGRQSD
+486 STDWRSG
-492 PAMTLNVLG
+492 PAMTLTVLG
-501 KASVKV
+501 KAFIKV
-507 GFTSINGNNT
+507 GFTSVNGNNS

-522 ETLDTSD
+522 ETLDITD
-529 EKWRSSVS
+529 EKWSSSVS
-537 VDNPRTTSIKECV
+537 VDNESTTSIKECV
-550 YDYNNDDTGKVYIMN
+550 YDYNSGLGEVYIMN
-565 EVGPVRILYVEIDYD
+565 ENNPIRIFYVEIDYD
-580 ENVSNGL
+580 NSTSDGSYIY
-587 EIAEVIQGLPDTG
+587 EIIKGLPDTG

-609 LSGEITKEA
+609 LSGEITKAA
-618 ILKIAESLR
+618 ILKIATSLDDP
-627 ESTRQVI
+627 TKQVI
-634 LDCSKCVM
+634 LDLSKCTM

-653 DLHGAFANCVSLR
+653 ELHGAFANCVSLR

-693 NNELKRVGGD
+693 NNEMKRIGGSD
-703 DQVWSWENNAMF
+703 SVWSWENNAMF
-715 AGARIKTIFI
+715 AGARIKTLFI

-731 FGGYPFSYSNIVNLF
+731 FGGYSFSYSNIVNLF
-746 IEEGSAILTSS
+746 IEEGSILLTPI
-757 NSTAFGQWNT
+757 NTAFGQWNT
-767 WVAVKEPLR
+767 WVAVKESLR
-776 FRVPQSI
+776 LRVPQSI
-783 YDVVKNVNT
+783 YDVAKNTNT
-792 TFQGYGADGDGVN
+792 TFQGYGADGDGIN
-805 TIGPSCRISDHIALW
+805 TISESCKISDHIALW
-820 DGDYESIDYTARYEV
+820 DGDYESIDYTAKYDL
-835 E
+835 

>member
-1 MEAWLVTKQFMGYF
+1 MGFY
-15 MADKKHRNPIRIAT
+15 MADKKHRNSIRIAT
-29 TTQEREADAISEVLT
+29 TTQERENEAIGVLLS

-62 EDGNKYR
+62 EEGNKYR

-126 ILLCKQDTDLETDM
+126 ILLCKQDTDSKTNM

-208 GWSKIPA
+208 GWSKIPD
-215 GLSAPLYTTYNDGAL
+215 GLSAPLYTAYNDGDL

-245 VVDFEFLT
+245 VIDYEFLS
-253 YDDFTWEFFTAPYI
+253 YDDITWEFFIAPYI
-267 KTTESSSAQYQS
+267 RNVQTSSAQYYPTKS
-279 NQSTLTRR
+279 NVTRR
-287 TDFLGV
+287 TDFYGV
-293 GTTHFGTG
+293 GTVPFGTG

-309 GLHWYDSV
+309 GLHWYDNV
-317 DYTYNGK
+317 NYTYNGV
-324 TIDASNTIRFGTDTR
+324 TLTASHAINFGKDII
-339 GRYVQLSGEGI
+339 GNYLQQGSAGL
-350 AGYVSVPGNDKGTVG
+350 AGYISIPGNDKGEIG
-365 FNVYNNTNTE
+365 FYVYNSTNSTRN
-375 INIKLTKILSDRH
+375 IRLFNIKSDRH
-388 IGSDVAQVT
+388 IGNQIGNTVEV
-397 IPAYTRQWAMFS
+397 PAYTLQWVMFT
-409 DLSAGEYYFHQSG
+409 DLPAGEYYWRQSG
-422 SVRYYEESISYNTV
+422 TFRYYSVYESYNNV
-436 TETIRDANWNQDGDN
+436 TETIRDPSWNQNGDN

-460 SITSSKATSWYEG
+460 RITSSKATSWYEDILAG
-473 TQANNSGYIDFAE
+473 NAGYIEFAE
-486 AGRQSD
+486 RTGWTN
-492 PAMTLNVLG
+492 PAMTLTVLG
-501 KASVKV
+501 KAFIKV
-507 GFTSINGNNT
+507 GFTSVNGNNS
-517 NIRIS
+517 NIIIS

-529 EKWRSSVS
+529 EKWSSSVS
-537 VDNPRTTSIKECV
+537 VDNASTTSIKECV
-550 YDYNNDDTGKVYIMN
+550 YDYNSGLGEVYIMN
-565 EVGPVRILYVEIDYD
+565 ENNPIRIFYVEIDYD
-580 ENVSNGL
+580 NSTSDGSYIY
-587 EIAEVIQGLPDTG
+587 EIINSLPDTG

-609 LSGEITKEA
+609 LSGEITKTA
-618 ILKIAESLR
+618 ILKIATSLDDP
-627 ESTRQVI
+627 TKQVI
-634 LDCSKCVM
+634 LDLSKCTM

-653 DLHGAFANCVSLR
+653 ELHSAFANCVSLR

-693 NNELKRVGGD
+693 NNEMKRIGGND
-703 DQVWSWENNAMF
+703 SVWSWENNAMF
-715 AGARIKTIFI
+715 AGARIKTLFI

-746 IEEGSAILTSS
+746 IEEGSILLTPI
-757 NSTAFGQWNT
+757 NTALGQWNT
-767 WVAVKEPLR
+767 WVAVKESLR
-776 FRVPQSI
+776 LRVPQSI
-783 YDVVKNVNT
+783 YDVAKNTNT
-792 TFQGYGADGDGVN
+792 TFQGYGADGDGIN
-805 TIGPSCRISDHIALW
+805 TISESCKISDHIALW
-820 DGDYESIDYTARYEV
+820 DGDYESIDYTAKYDL
-835 E
+835 

>member
-1 MEAWLVTKQFMGYF
+1 MG
-15 MADKKHRNPIRIAT
+15 DKKHRNSIRIAT
-29 TTQEREADAISEVLT
+29 TTQEREADAISEIFT

-62 EDGNKYR
+62 EEGNKYR

-126 ILLCKQDTDLETDM
+126 ILLCKQDTELETDM

-150 GAGVFGHYQISL
+150 GAGVFGHYQVSL

-245 VVDFEFLT
+245 VIDFEFRT
-253 YDDFTWEFFTAPYI
+253 FSDFTWEFYSAPYV
-267 KTTESSSAQYQS
+267 KTTETSSAQYYSSQ
-279 NQSTLTRR
+279 NNLTRR
-287 TDFLGV
+287 TDFLGI
-293 GTTHFGTG
+293 GTTRFGTG

-317 DYTYNGK
+317 DYTYNGE
-324 TIDASNTIRFGTDTR
+324 TTTASHGITFGNDNR
-339 GRYVQLSGEGI
+339 GSYLQQGSSGL
-350 AGYVSVPGNDKGTVG
+350 AGYISIPGNDKGEIG
-365 FNVYNNTNTE
+365 FYVYNATNSTR
-375 INIKLTKILSDRH
+375 NIRLFKIKSDRH
-388 IGSDVAQVT
+388 VGDQVGDLVEV
-397 IPAYTRQWAMFS
+397 PAYTVQWVMFR
-409 DLSAGEYYFHQSG
+409 DLPAGEYYWRQSG
-422 SVRYYEESISYNTV
+422 AFRYYSVYESYNTV
-436 TETIRDANWNQDGDN
+436 TETVRDAKWVQDGDN
-451 NGYSLTNGL
+451 KDYSLTNGL
-460 SITSSKATSWYEG
+460 FITSSKATSWYEDA
-473 TQANNSGYIDFAE
+473 QANNAGYIDFAE
-486 AGRQSD
+486 AGGQTD
-492 PAMTLNVLG
+492 PAMTLKVLG
-501 KASVKV
+501 KAFVKV
-507 GFTSINGNNT
+507 GFTSIDGNNT

-522 ETLDTSD
+522 ETLDTTD
-529 EKWRSSVS
+529 EKWSSSVS
-537 VDNPRTTSIKECV
+537 VDNSSTTSIKECV
-550 YDYNNDDTGKVYIMN
+550 YDYNSSSGDVYIMN
-565 EVGPVRILYVEIDYD
+565 EIGPVRILYVVIDYD
-580 ENVSNGL
+580 ENISNGTK
-587 EIAEVIQGLPDTG
+587 IAEIIQGLPDTG

-609 LSGEITKEA
+609 LSDEITKEA

-627 ESTRQVI
+627 DPTRQVI

-642 EAQYVDWTADT
+642 ESQYVDWTADT
-653 DLHGAFANCVSLR
+653 ELHSAFANCVSLR

-693 NNELKRVGGD
+693 NNEIKRIGGD

-715 AGARIKTIFI
+715 AGARIKTLFI

-731 FGGYPFSYSNIVNLF
+731 FGGYPFSYSNVVNLF
-746 IEEGSAILTSS
+746 IEEGSTILTPIG
-757 NSTAFGQWNT
+757 TAFGQWNT

-776 FRVPQSI
+776 FRVTQSM
-783 YDVVKNVNT
+783 YDVVKNYNT

-805 TIGPSCRISDHIALW
+805 TISASCRISDHIALW

-835 E
+835 I

>member
-1 MEAWLVTKQFMGYF
+1 
-15 MADKKHRNPIRIAT
+15 MADKKHRNSIRIAT
-29 TTQEREADAISEVLT
+29 TTQERESEAISVLLS

-62 EDGNKYR
+62 EEGNKYR

-126 ILLCKQDTDLETDM
+126 ILLCKQDTDSKTNM

-150 GAGVFGHYQISL
+150 GASVFGHYQISL

-188 GTYYYG
+188 GTYYYS

-208 GWSKIPA
+208 GWSKIPD
-215 GLSAPLYTTYNDGAL
+215 GLSAPLYTTYNDGDL

-245 VVDFEFLT
+245 VIDYEFLS
-253 YDDFTWEFFTAPYI
+253 YDDITWEFFVAPYI
-267 KTTESSSAQYQS
+267 RNVQTSSAQYYPTQS
-279 NQSTLTRR
+279 NVTRR
-287 TDFLGV
+287 TDFYGV
-293 GTTHFGTG
+293 GTVPFGTG
-301 YAHNQRYY
+301 YAHNERYY
-309 GLHWYDSV
+309 GLHWYDNV
-317 DYTYNGK
+317 NYTYNGV
-324 TIDASNTIRFGTDTR
+324 TLTASHAINFGNDNR
-339 GRYVQLSGEGI
+339 GNYLQQGSAGL
-350 AGYVSVPGNDKGTVG
+350 AGYISIPGNDKGEIG
-365 FNVYNNTNTE
+365 FYVYNSTNSTRN
-375 INIKLTKILSDRH
+375 IRLFNIKSDRH
-388 IGSDVAQVT
+388 IGDQIGNPVEV
-397 IPAYTRQWAMFS
+397 PAYTLQWVMFTN
-409 DLSAGEYYFHQSG
+409 LPAGEYYWRQSG
-422 SVRYYEESISYNTV
+422 TFRYYSVYESYNNV
-436 TETIRDANWNQDGDN
+436 TETIRDPSWNQNGDN
-451 NGYSLTNGL
+451 NEYSLTNGL
-460 SITSSKATSWYEG
+460 RITSSKATSWYED
-473 TQANNSGYIDFAE
+473 TLADNAGYIEFAE
-486 AGRQSD
+486 RTGWTN
-492 PAMTLNVLG
+492 PAMTLTVLG
-501 KASVKV
+501 KAFIKV
-507 GFTSINGNNT
+507 GFTSANGNNS

-529 EKWRSSVS
+529 EKWSSSIS
-537 VDNPRTTSIKECV
+537 VDNASTTSIKECV
-550 YDYNNDDTGKVYIMN
+550 YDYNSGLGEVYIMN
-565 EVGPVRILYVEIDYD
+565 ETDSIRIFYVEIDYD
-580 ENVSNGL
+580 NSTSDGSYIY
-587 EIAEVIQGLPDTG
+587 EIINSLPDTG

-609 LSGEITKEA
+609 LSGEITKTA
-618 ILKIAESLR
+618 ILKIATSLDDP
-627 ESTRQVI
+627 TKQVI
-634 LDCSKCVM
+634 LDLSKCTM

-653 DLHGAFANCVSLR
+653 ELHSAFANCVSLR

-693 NNELKRVGGD
+693 NNEMKRIGGND
-703 DQVWSWENNAMF
+703 SVWSWENNAMF
-715 AGARIKTIFI
+715 AGARIKTLFI

-746 IEEGSAILTSS
+746 IEEGSILLTPI
-757 NSTAFGQWNT
+757 NTAFGQWNT
-767 WVAVKEPLR
+767 WVAVKESLR
-776 FRVPQSI
+776 LRVPQSI
-783 YDVVKNVNT
+783 YDVVKNYNT
-792 TFQGYGADGDGVN
+792 TFEGYGADGDGVN
-805 TIGPSCRISDHIALW
+805 TISANCKIADHVSLW
-820 DGDYESIDYTARYEV
+820 DGDYESIDYTAKYDL
-835 E
+835 

>member
-1 MEAWLVTKQFMGYF
+1 
-15 MADKKHRNPIRIAT
+15 MADKKHRNSIRIAT
-29 TTQEREADAISEVLT
+29 TTQERENEAIGVLLS

-62 EDGNKYR
+62 EEGNKYR

-121 SERTV
+121 PERTV
-126 ILLCKQDTDLETDM
+126 ILLCKQDTDSKTDM

-208 GWSKIPA
+208 GWSKIPD
-215 GLSAPLYTTYNDGAL
+215 GLSAPLYTTYNDGDL

-245 VVDFEFLT
+245 VIDYEFLS
-253 YDDFTWEFFTAPYI
+253 YDDITWEFFIAPYI
-267 KTTESSSAQYQS
+267 RNVQTSSAQYYPTQS
-279 NQSTLTRR
+279 NVTRR
-287 TDFLGV
+287 TDFYGV
-293 GTTHFGTG
+293 GTVPFGTG

-309 GLHWYDSV
+309 GLHWYDNV
-317 DYTYNGK
+317 NYTYNGV
-324 TIDASNTIRFGTDTR
+324 TLTASHAITFGRDNR
-339 GRYVQLSGEGI
+339 GDYLQQGSAGL
-350 AGYVSVPGNDKGTVG
+350 AGYISIPGNDKGEIG
-365 FNVYNNTNTE
+365 FYVYNSTNSTRN
-375 INIKLTKILSDRH
+375 IRLFNIKSDRH
-388 IGSDVAQVT
+388 IGDQIGNPVEV
-397 IPAYTRQWAMFS
+397 PAYTLQWVMFT
-409 DLSAGEYYFHQSG
+409 DLPAGEYYWRQSG
-422 SVRYYEESISYNTV
+422 TFRYYSVYESYNNV
-436 TETIRDANWNQDGDN
+436 TETIRDPSWNQNGDN

-460 SITSSKATSWYEG
+460 RITSSKATSWYEDTLAG
-473 TQANNSGYIDFAE
+473 NAGYIEFAE
-486 AGRQSD
+486 LTGLTN
-492 PAMTLNVLG
+492 PAMTLTVLG
-501 KASVKV
+501 KAFIKV
-507 GFTSINGNNT
+507 GFTSVNGNNS

-529 EKWRSSVS
+529 EKWSSSVS
-537 VDNPRTTSIKECV
+537 VDNTSTTSIKECV
-550 YDYNNDDTGKVYIMN
+550 YDYNSGLGEVYIMN
-565 EVGPVRILYVEIDYD
+565 ENSPVRIFYVEIDYD
-580 ENVSNGL
+580 NNISDGSYIY
-587 EIAEVIQGLPDTG
+587 EIINGLPDTG

-609 LSGEITKEA
+609 LSGEITKAA
-618 ILKIAESLR
+618 ILKIATSL
-627 ESTRQVI
+627 EDPTKQVI
-634 LDCSKCVM
+634 LDLSKCTM
-642 EAQYVDWTADT
+642 ESQYVDWTADT
-653 DLHGAFANCVSLR
+653 ELHSAFANCVSLR

-693 NNELKRVGGD
+693 NNEMKRIGGND
-703 DQVWSWENNAMF
+703 SVWSWENNAMF
-715 AGARIKTIFI
+715 AGARIKTLFI

-746 IEEGSAILTSS
+746 IEEGSILLTPI
-757 NSTAFGQWNT
+757 NTAFGQWNT
-767 WVAVKEPLR
+767 WVAVKESLR
-776 FRVPQSI
+776 LRVPQSI
-783 YDVVKNVNT
+783 YNVAKNTNT
-792 TFQGYGADGDGVN
+792 TFQGYGADGDGIN
-805 TIGPSCRISDHIALW
+805 TISESCKISDHIALW
-820 DGDYESIDYTARYEV
+820 DGDYESIDYTAKYDL
-835 E
+835 

>member
-1 MEAWLVTKQFMGYF
+1 
-15 MADKKHRNPIRIAT
+15 MADKKHRNSIRIAT
-29 TTQEREADAISEVLT
+29 TTQERENEAISVLLS

-62 EDGNKYR
+62 EEGNKYR

-126 ILLCKQDTDLETDM
+126 ILLCKQDTDSKTNM

-150 GAGVFGHYQISL
+150 GASVFGHYQISL

-208 GWSKIPA
+208 GWSKIPD
-215 GLSAPLYTTYNDGAL
+215 GLSAPLYTTYNDGDL

-245 VVDFEFLT
+245 VIDYEFLS
-253 YDDFTWEFFTAPYI
+253 YDDITWEFFIAPYI
-267 KTTESSSAQYQS
+267 RNVQTSSAQYYPSQS
-279 NQSTLTRR
+279 NVTRR
-287 TDFLGV
+287 TDFYGV
-293 GTTHFGTG
+293 GTVPFGTG
-301 YAHNQRYY
+301 YAHNERYY
-309 GLHWYDSV
+309 GLHWYDNV
-317 DYTYNGK
+317 NYTYNGV
-324 TIDASNTIRFGTDTR
+324 TLTASHAINFGKDNR
-339 GRYVQLSGEGI
+339 GDYLQQGSAGL
-350 AGYVSVPGNDKGTVG
+350 AGYISIPGNDKGEIG
-365 FNVYNNTNTE
+365 FYVYNSTNSTRN
-375 INIKLTKILSDRH
+375 IRLFNIKSDRH
-388 IGSDVAQVT
+388 IGDQIGNPVEV
-397 IPAYTRQWAMFS
+397 PAYTLQWVMFT
-409 DLSAGEYYFHQSG
+409 DLPAGEYYWRQSG
-422 SVRYYEESISYNTV
+422 TFRYYSVYESYNNV
-436 TETIRDANWNQDGDN
+436 TETIRDPSWNQNGDN

-460 SITSSKATSWYEG
+460 RITSSKATSWYEDTLAG
-473 TQANNSGYIDFAE
+473 NAGYIEFAE
-486 AGRQSD
+486 RGGQTD
-492 PAMTLNVLG
+492 PAMTLTVLG
-501 KASVKV
+501 KAFIKV
-507 GFTSINGNNT
+507 GFASVDGNNS

-529 EKWRSSVS
+529 EKWSSSVS
-537 VDNPRTTSIKECV
+537 VDNASTTSIKECI
-550 YDYNNDDTGKVYIMN
+550 YDYNSGLGEVYIMN
-565 EVGPVRILYVEIDYD
+565 ENSPVRIFYVEIDYD
-580 ENVSNGL
+580 NNISDGSYIY
-587 EIAEVIQGLPDTG
+587 EIINSLPDTG

-609 LSGEITKEA
+609 LSGEITKTA
-618 ILKIAESLR
+618 ILKIATSLDDP
-627 ESTRQVI
+627 TKQVI
-634 LDCSKCVM
+634 LDLSKCTM

-653 DLHGAFANCVSLR
+653 ELHSAFANCVSLR

-693 NNELKRVGGD
+693 NNEMKRIGGND
-703 DQVWSWENNAMF
+703 SVWSWENNAMF
-715 AGARIKTIFI
+715 AGARIKTLFI

-746 IEEGSAILTSS
+746 IEEGSILLTPID
-757 NSTAFGQWNT
+757 TAFGQWNT
-767 WVAVKEPLR
+767 WVAVKESLR
-776 FRVPQSI
+776 LRVPQSI
-783 YDVVKNVNT
+783 YDVAKNTNT
-792 TFQGYGADGDGVN
+792 TFQGYGADGDGIN
-805 TIGPSCRISDHIALW
+805 TISESCKISDHIALW
-820 DGDYESIDYTARYEV
+820 DGDYESIDYTAKYDL
-835 E
+835 

>member
-1 MEAWLVTKQFMGYF
+1 MGFY
-15 MADKKHRNPIRIAT
+15 MADKKHRNSIRIAT
-29 TTQEREADAISEVLT
+29 TTQERENEAISVLLS

-126 ILLCKQDTDLETDM
+126 ILLCKQDTDSKTNM

-150 GAGVFGHYQISL
+150 GASVFGHYQISL

-208 GWSKIPA
+208 GWSKIPD
-215 GLSAPLYTTYNDGAL
+215 GLSAPLYTTYNDGDL

-245 VVDFEFLT
+245 VIDYEFLS
-253 YDDFTWEFFTAPYI
+253 YDDITWEFFIAPYI
-267 KTTESSSAQYQS
+267 RNVQTSSAQYYPTQS
-279 NQSTLTRR
+279 NVTRR
-287 TDFLGV
+287 TDFYGV
-293 GTTHFGTG
+293 GTVPFGTG

-309 GLHWYDSV
+309 GLHWYDKV
-317 DYTYNGK
+317 DYTYNGV
-324 TIDASNTIRFGTDTR
+324 TLTASHAITFGNDNR
-339 GRYVQLSGEGI
+339 GNYLQQGSAGL
-350 AGYVSVPGNDKGTVG
+350 AGYISIPGNDKGEIG
-365 FNVYNNTNTE
+365 FYVYNSTNSTRN
-375 INIKLTKILSDRH
+375 IRLFNIKSDRH
-388 IGSDVAQVT
+388 IGDQIGNPVEV
-397 IPAYTRQWAMFS
+397 PAYTLQWVMFT
-409 DLSAGEYYFHQSG
+409 DLPAGEYYWRQSG
-422 SVRYYEESISYNTV
+422 TFRYYSVYESYNNV
-436 TETIRDANWNQDGDN
+436 TETIRDPSWNQNGDN

-460 SITSSKATSWYEG
+460 RITSSKATSWYEDTLAG
-473 TQANNSGYIDFAE
+473 NAGYIEFAE
-486 AGRQSD
+486 RGGQTD
-492 PAMTLNVLG
+492 PAMTLTVLG
-501 KASVKV
+501 KAFIKV
-507 GFTSINGNNT
+507 GFTSVDGKNS

-522 ETLDTSD
+522 ETLDISD
-529 EKWRSSVS
+529 EKWSSSVS
-537 VDNPRTTSIKECV
+537 VDNTSTTSIKECV
-550 YDYNNDDTGKVYIMN
+550 YDYNSGLGEVYIMN
-565 EVGPVRILYVEIDYD
+565 ETSPIRIFYVEIDYD
-580 ENVSNGL
+580 NSTSDGSYIY
-587 EIAEVIQGLPDTG
+587 EIINGLPDTG

-609 LSGEITKEA
+609 LSGEITKAA
-618 ILKIAESLR
+618 ILKIATSLDDP
-627 ESTRQVI
+627 TKQVI
-634 LDCSKCVM
+634 LDLSKCTM

-653 DLHGAFANCVSLR
+653 ELHSAFANCVSLR

-693 NNELKRVGGD
+693 NNEMKRIGGND
-703 DQVWSWENNAMF
+703 SVWSWENNAMF
-715 AGARIKTIFI
+715 AGARIKTLFI

-746 IEEGSAILTSS
+746 IEEGSILLTPI
-757 NSTAFGQWNT
+757 NTAFGQWNT
-767 WVAVKEPLR
+767 WVAVKESLR
-776 FRVPQSI
+776 LRVPQSI
-783 YDVVKNVNT
+783 YDVAKNTNT
-792 TFQGYGADGDGVN
+792 TFEGYGADGDGVN
-805 TIGPSCRISDHIALW
+805 TISANCKIADHIALW
-820 DGDYESIDYTARYEV
+820 DGDYESIDYTAKYDL
-835 E
+835 

>member
-1 MEAWLVTKQFMGYF
+1 
-15 MADKKHRNPIRIAT
+15 MADRKHRNPIRIAT

-62 EDGNKYR
+62 EEGNKYR

-150 GAGVFGHYQISL
+150 GTGVFGHYQVSL

-245 VVDFEFLT
+245 VIDFEFST
-253 YDDFTWEFFTAPYI
+253 FSDFTWEFYTAPYV
-267 KTTESSSAQYQS
+267 KTTETSSAQYYSSQ
-279 NQSTLTRR
+279 NNLTRR
-287 TDFLGV
+287 TDFLGI

-309 GLHWYDSV
+309 GLHWYDNV
-317 DYTYNGK
+317 DYTYNGV
-324 TIDASNTIRFGTDTR
+324 TLTASHGITFGNDNR
-339 GRYVQLSGEGI
+339 GSYLQQGSSGL
-350 AGYVSVPGNDKGTVG
+350 AGYISIPGNDKGEIG
-365 FNVYNNTNTE
+365 FYVYNATNSTR
-375 INIKLTKILSDRH
+375 NIRLFKIKSDRH
-388 IGSDVAQVT
+388 IGDQVGDLVEV
-397 IPAYTRQWAMFS
+397 PAYTVQWVMFR
-409 DLSAGEYYFHQSG
+409 DLPAGEYYWRQSG
-422 SVRYYEESISYNTV
+422 TFRYYSVYESYNTV
-436 TETIRDANWNQDGDN
+436 TETVRDAKWVQDGDN
-451 NGYSLTNGL
+451 KDYSLTNGL
-460 SITSSKATSWYEG
+460 FITSSKATSWYEDA
-473 TQANNSGYIDFAE
+473 QANNAGYIDFAE
-486 AGRQSD
+486 AGGQTD
-492 PAMTLNVLG
+492 PAMTLKVLG
-501 KASVKV
+501 KAFVKV
-507 GFTSINGNNT
+507 GFTSIDGNNT

-522 ETLDTSD
+522 ETLDTTD
-529 EKWRSSVS
+529 EKWSSSVS
-537 VDNPRTTSIKECV
+537 VDNSSTTSIKECV
-550 YDYNNDDTGKVYIMN
+550 YDYNSDTGDVYIMN
-565 EVGPVRILYVEIDYD
+565 EIGPVRILYVVIDYD
-580 ENVSNGL
+580 ENISNGTK
-587 EIAEVIQGLPDTG
+587 IAEIIQGLPDTG

-609 LSGEITKEA
+609 LSDEITKEA

-627 ESTRQVI
+627 DPTRQVI

-653 DLHGAFANCVSLR
+653 ELHSAFANCVSLR
-666 EFYYPMNV
+666 EFCYPMNV

-693 NNELKRVGGD
+693 NNEIKRIGGD

-715 AGARIKTIFI
+715 AGARIKTLFI

-731 FGGYPFSYSNIVNLF
+731 FGGYPFSYSNVVNLF
-746 IEEGSAILTSS
+746 IEEGSTILTPIG
-757 NSTAFGQWNT
+757 TAFGQWNT

-783 YDVVKNVNT
+783 YDVVKNYNT

-805 TIGPSCRISDHIALW
+805 TISASCRISDHIALW

-835 E
+835 I

>member
-1 MEAWLVTKQFMGYF
+1 MGFY
-15 MADKKHRNPIRIAT
+15 MADKKHRNSIRIAT
-29 TTQEREADAISEVLT
+29 TTQERENEAISVLLS

-62 EDGNKYR
+62 EEGNKYR

-126 ILLCKQDTDLETDM
+126 ILLCKQDTDSKTDM

-208 GWSKIPA
+208 GWSKIPD
-215 GLSAPLYTTYNDGAL
+215 GLSAPLYTTYNDGDL

-245 VVDFEFLT
+245 VIDYEFLS
-253 YDDFTWEFFTAPYI
+253 YDDITWEFFIAPYI
-267 KTTESSSAQYQS
+267 RNVQTSSAQYYPTQS
-279 NQSTLTRR
+279 NVTRR
-287 TDFLGV
+287 TDFYGV
-293 GTTHFGTG
+293 GTVPFGTG
-301 YAHNQRYY
+301 YAHNERYY
-309 GLHWYDSV
+309 GLHWYDNV
-317 DYTYNGK
+317 NYTYNGV
-324 TIDASNTIRFGTDTR
+324 TLTASHAITFGRDNR
-339 GRYVQLSGEGI
+339 GDYLQQGSAGL
-350 AGYVSVPGNDKGTVG
+350 AGYISIPGNDKGEIG
-365 FNVYNNTNTE
+365 FYVYNSTNSTR
-375 INIKLTKILSDRH
+375 NIRLFNIRSDRH
-388 IGSDVAQVT
+388 IGDQIGNPVEV
-397 IPAYTRQWAMFS
+397 PAYTLQWVMFT
-409 DLSAGEYYFHQSG
+409 DLPAGEYYWRQSG
-422 SVRYYEESISYNTV
+422 AFRYYSVYESYNNV
-436 TETIRDANWNQDGDN
+436 TETIRDPSWNQNGDN

-460 SITSSKATSWYEG
+460 RITSSKATSWYEDTLAG
-473 TQANNSGYIDFAE
+473 NAGYIEFAE
-486 AGRQSD
+486 RGGQTD
-492 PAMTLNVLG
+492 PAMTLTVLG
-501 KASVKV
+501 KAFIKV
-507 GFTSINGNNT
+507 GFASVDGNNS

-529 EKWRSSVS
+529 EKWSSSVS
-537 VDNPRTTSIKECV
+537 VDNASTTSIKECV
-550 YDYNNDDTGKVYIMN
+550 YDYNSGLGEVYIMN
-565 EVGPVRILYVEIDYD
+565 ENSPVRIFYVEIDYD
-580 ENVSNGL
+580 NNISDGSYIY
-587 EIAEVIQGLPDTG
+587 EIINGLPDTG

-609 LSGEITKEA
+609 LSGEITKAA
-618 ILKIAESLR
+618 ILKIATSLDDP
-627 ESTRQVI
+627 TKQVI
-634 LDCSKCVM
+634 LDLSKCTM

-653 DLHGAFANCVSLR
+653 ELHSAFANCVSLR

-680 TFKNCSFLRKVVF
+680 TFKNCSFLRKVIF
-693 NNELKRVGGD
+693 NNEMKRIGGND
-703 DQVWSWENNAMF
+703 SVWSWENNAMF
-715 AGARIKTIFI
+715 AGARIKTLFI

-731 FGGYPFSYSNIVNLF
+731 FGGYPFSYSNIVNIF
-746 IEEGSAILTSS
+746 IEEGSILLTPI
-757 NSTAFGQWNT
+757 NTAFGQWNT
-767 WVAVKEPLR
+767 WVAVKESLR
-776 FRVPQSI
+776 LRVPQSI
-783 YDVVKNVNT
+783 YDVAKNTNT
-792 TFQGYGADGDGVN
+792 TFQGYGADGDGIN
-805 TIGPSCRISDHIALW
+805 TISANCKIADHVSIW
-820 DGDYESIDYTARYEV
+820 DGDYESIDYTAKYDL
-835 E
+835 

>member
-1 MEAWLVTKQFMGYF
+1 MG
-15 MADKKHRNPIRIAT
+15 DKKHRNSIRIAT

-62 EDGNKYR
+62 EEGNKYR

-121 SERTV
+121 PERTV

-150 GAGVFGHYQISL
+150 GAGVFGHYQVSL

-245 VVDFEFLT
+245 VIDFEFST
-253 YDDFTWEFFTAPYI
+253 FSDFTWEFYTAPYV
-267 KTTESSSAQYQS
+267 KTTETSSAQYYSSQ
-279 NQSTLTRR
+279 NNLTRR

-293 GTTHFGTG
+293 GTTRFGTG

-317 DYTYNGK
+317 DYTYNGV
-324 TIDASNTIRFGTDTR
+324 TLTASHGITFGNDNR
-339 GRYVQLSGEGI
+339 GSYLQQGSSGL
-350 AGYVSVPGNDKGTVG
+350 AGYISIPGNDKGEIG
-365 FNVYNNTNTE
+365 FYVYNATNSTR
-375 INIKLTKILSDRH
+375 NIRLFKIESDRH
-388 IGSDVAQVT
+388 IGDQVGDLVEV
-397 IPAYTRQWAMFS
+397 PAYTVQWVMFR
-409 DLSAGEYYFHQSG
+409 DLPAGEYYWRQSG
-422 SVRYYEESISYNTV
+422 TFRYYSVYESYNTV
-436 TETIRDANWNQDGDN
+436 TETVRDAKWVQDGDN
-451 NGYSLTNGL
+451 KDYSLTNGL
-460 SITSSKATSWYEG
+460 FITSSKATSWYEDA
-473 TQANNSGYIDFAE
+473 QANNAGYIDFAE
-486 AGRQSD
+486 AGGQTD
-492 PAMTLNVLG
+492 PAMTLKVLG
-501 KASVKV
+501 KAFVKV
-507 GFTSINGNNT
+507 GFTSIDGNNT

-522 ETLDTSD
+522 ETLDTTD
-529 EKWRSSVS
+529 EKWSSSVS
-537 VDNPRTTSIKECV
+537 VDNLSTTSIKECV
-550 YDYNNDDTGKVYIMN
+550 YDYNSNTGDVYIMN
-565 EVGPVRILYVEIDYD
+565 EIGPVRILYVVIDYD
-580 ENVSNGL
+580 ENISNGTK
-587 EIAEVIQGLPDTG
+587 IAEIIQGLPDTG

-609 LSGEITKEA
+609 LSDEITKEA

-627 ESTRQVI
+627 DPTRQVI

-653 DLHGAFANCVSLR
+653 ELHSAFANCVSLR

-693 NNELKRVGGD
+693 NNEIKRIGGD

-715 AGARIKTIFI
+715 AGARIKTLFI

-731 FGGYPFSYSNIVNLF
+731 FGGYPFSYSNVVNLF
-746 IEEGSAILTSS
+746 IEEGSTILTPIG
-757 NSTAFGQWNT
+757 TAFGQWNT

-783 YDVVKNVNT
+783 YDVVKNYNT

-805 TIGPSCRISDHIALW
+805 TISASCKISDHIALW

-835 E
+835 I

>member
-1 MEAWLVTKQFMGYF
+1 MG
-15 MADKKHRNPIRIAT
+15 DKKHRNPIRIAT
-29 TTQEREADAISEVLT
+29 TTQVRENEAINALLS

-62 EDGNKYR
+62 EEGNKYR

-150 GAGVFGHYQISL
+150 GADVFGHYQVSL

-279 NQSTLTRR
+279 YKSTLTRR
-287 TDFLGV
+287 TDFLGI
-293 GTTHFGTG
+293 GTTPFGTG

-317 DYTYNGK
+317 NYTYNGV
-324 TIDASNTIRFGTDTR
+324 TLTASHAITFGRDNR
-339 GRYVQLSGEGI
+339 GNYLQQGSAGL
-350 AGYVSVPGNDKGTVG
+350 AGYISIPGNDKGEIG
-365 FNVYNNTNTE
+365 FYVYNSTNSTRN
-375 INIKLTKILSDRH
+375 IRLFNIKSDRH
-388 IGSDVAQVT
+388 IGDQIGNPVEV
-397 IPAYTRQWAMFS
+397 PAYTLQWVMFT
-409 DLSAGEYYFHQSG
+409 DIPAGEYYWRQSG
-422 SVRYYEESISYNTV
+422 TFRYYSVYESYNNV
-436 TETIRDANWNQDGDN
+436 TETIRDPSWNQNGDN

-460 SITSSKATSWYEG
+460 RITSSKATSWYEG
-473 TQANNSGYIDFAE
+473 AQANNSGYIDFAA
-486 AGRQSD
+486 AGRQTD
-492 PAMTLNVLG
+492 PAMTLTILG
-501 KASVKV
+501 KAFVTV
-507 GFTSINGNNT
+507 GFTSTNRNNT

-522 ETLDTSD
+522 ETLNTSD

-537 VDNPRTTSIKECV
+537 VDNSSTTSIKECV
-550 YDYNNDDTGKVYIMN
+550 YDYNNGDSGKVYIMN

-580 ENVSNGL
+580 EKVSNGVK
-587 EIAEVIQGLPDTG
+587 IAEVIQNLPDTG

-618 ILKIAESLR
+618 LLKIAESLKDP
-627 ESTRQVI
+627 TRQVV

-642 EAQYVDWTADT
+642 EARYVDWTADT
-653 DLHGAFANCVSLR
+653 ELHNAFANCVSLR

-715 AGARIKTIFI
+715 AGARIKTLFI

-746 IEEGSAILTSS
+746 IEEGSAILAS
-757 NSTAFGQWNT
+757 NNNTAFGQWNT
-767 WVAVKEPLR
+767 WVAVKESLR
-776 FRVPQSI
+776 LRVPQSI
-783 YDVVKNVNT
+783 YDVVKTYNT

-805 TIGPSCRISDHIALW
+805 TISASCKIADHIALW

>member
-1 MEAWLVTKQFMGYF
+1 
-15 MADKKHRNPIRIAT
+15 MADKKHRNSIRIAT
-29 TTQEREADAISEVLT
+29 TSQERESEAISVLLS

-62 EDGNKYR
+62 EEGNKYR

-121 SERTV
+121 PERTV
-126 ILLCKQDTDLETDM
+126 ILLCKQDTDSKTDM

-208 GWSKIPA
+208 GWSKIPD
-215 GLSAPLYTTYNDGAL
+215 GLSAPLYTTYNDGDL

-245 VVDFEFLT
+245 VIDYEFLL
-253 YDDFTWEFFTAPYI
+253 YDDITWEFFIAPYI
-267 KTTESSSAQYQS
+267 RNVQTSSAQYYPAQS
-279 NQSTLTRR
+279 NVTRR
-287 TDFLGV
+287 TDFYGV
-293 GTTHFGTG
+293 GTVPFGTG
-301 YAHNQRYY
+301 YAHNERYN
-309 GLHWYDSV
+309 GLHWYDNV
-317 DYTYNGK
+317 NYTYNGV
-324 TIDASNTIRFGTDTR
+324 TLTASHRITFGGDNR
-339 GRYVQLSGEGI
+339 GNYLQQGSAGL
-350 AGYVSVPGNDKGTVG
+350 AGYISIPGNDKGEIG
-365 FNVYNNTNTE
+365 FYVYNNTNSTRN
-375 INIKLTKILSDRH
+375 IRLFNIKSDRH
-388 IGSDVAQVT
+388 IGNQVGDPVEV
-397 IPAYTRQWAMFS
+397 PAYTLQWVMFT
-409 DLSAGEYYFHQSG
+409 DLPAGEYYWRQSG
-422 SVRYYEESISYNTV
+422 TFRYYSVYESYNNV
-436 TETIRDANWNQDGDN
+436 TETIRDPSWNQNGDN

-460 SITSSKATSWYEG
+460 RITSSKATSWYEDTLAG
-473 TQANNSGYIDFAE
+473 NAGYIEFAE
-486 AGRQSD
+486 QGGQTD
-492 PAMTLNVLG
+492 PAMTLTVLG
-501 KASVKV
+501 KAFIKV
-507 GFTSINGNNT
+507 GFTSVNGNNS

-522 ETLDTSD
+522 ETLDISD
-529 EKWRSSVS
+529 EKWSSSVS
-537 VDNPRTTSIKECV
+537 VDNASTTSIKECV
-550 YDYNNDDTGKVYIMN
+550 YDYNSGLGEVYIMN
-565 EVGPVRILYVEIDYD
+565 ENSPVRIFYVEIDYD
-580 ENVSNGL
+580 NNISDGSYIY
-587 EIAEVIQGLPDTG
+587 EIIKGLPDTG

-609 LSGEITKEA
+609 LSGEITKAA
-618 ILKIAESLR
+618 ILKIATSLDDP
-627 ESTRQVI
+627 TKQVI
-634 LDCSKCVM
+634 LDLSKCTM

-653 DLHGAFANCVSLR
+653 ELHGAFANCVSLR

-693 NNELKRVGGD
+693 NNEMKRIGGSD
-703 DQVWSWENNAMF
+703 SVWSWENNAMF
-715 AGARIKTIFI
+715 AGARIKTLFI

-731 FGGYPFSYSNIVNLF
+731 FGGYSFSYSNIVNLF
-746 IEEGSAILTSS
+746 IEEGSILLTPID
-757 NSTAFGQWNT
+757 TAFGQWNT
-767 WVAVKEPLR
+767 WVAVKESLR
-776 FRVPQSI
+776 LRVPQSI
-783 YDVVKNVNT
+783 YDVAKNTNT
-792 TFQGYGADGDGVN
+792 TFQGYGADGDGIN
-805 TIGPSCRISDHIALW
+805 TISESCKISDHIALW
-820 DGDYESIDYTARYEV
+820 DGDYESIDYTAKYDL
-835 E
+835 

>member
-1 MEAWLVTKQFMGYF
+1 
-15 MADKKHRNPIRIAT
+15 MAVKKHRNSIRIAT
-29 TTQEREADAISEVLT
+29 TSQERESEAISVLLS

-62 EDGNKYR
+62 EEGNKYR

-121 SERTV
+121 PERTV
-126 ILLCKQDTDLETDM
+126 ILLCKQDTDSKTDM

-208 GWSKIPA
+208 GWSKIPD
-215 GLSAPLYTTYNDGAL
+215 GLSAPLYTTYNDGDL

-245 VVDFEFLT
+245 VIDYEFLS
-253 YDDFTWEFFTAPYI
+253 YDDITWEFFIAPYI
-267 KTTESSSAQYQS
+267 RNVQTSSAQYYPAQS
-279 NQSTLTRR
+279 NVTRR
-287 TDFLGV
+287 TDFYGV
-293 GTTHFGTG
+293 GTVPFGTG
-301 YAHNQRYY
+301 YAHNERYY
-309 GLHWYDSV
+309 GLHWYDNV
-317 DYTYNGK
+317 NYTYNGV
-324 TIDASNTIRFGTDTR
+324 TLTASHGITFGKDNR
-339 GRYVQLSGEGI
+339 GDYLQQGSAGL
-350 AGYVSVPGNDKGTVG
+350 AGYISIPGSDKGEIG
-365 FNVYNNTNTE
+365 FYVYNNTNSKRN
-375 INIKLTKILSDRH
+375 IRLFNIKSDRH
-388 IGSDVAQVT
+388 IGNQVGDPVEV
-397 IPAYTRQWAMFS
+397 PAYTLQWVMFT
-409 DLSAGEYYFHQSG
+409 DLPAGEYYWRQSG
-422 SVRYYEESISYNTV
+422 TFRYYSVYESYNNV
-436 TETIRDANWNQDGDN
+436 TETIRDPSWNQNGDN

-460 SITSSKATSWYEG
+460 RITSSKATSWYEDTLAG
-473 TQANNSGYIDFAE
+473 NAGYIEFAE
-486 AGRQSD
+486 STDWQSG
-492 PAMTLNVLG
+492 PAMTLTVLG
-501 KASVKV
+501 KAFIKV
-507 GFTSINGNNT
+507 GFTSANGNNS

-529 EKWRSSVS
+529 EKWSSSVS
-537 VDNPRTTSIKECV
+537 VDNESTTSIKECV
-550 YDYNNDDTGKVYIMN
+550 YDYNSGLGEVYIMN
-565 EVGPVRILYVEIDYD
+565 ENNPIRIFYVEIDYD
-580 ENVSNGL
+580 NSTSDGSYIY
-587 EIAEVIQGLPDTG
+587 EIINSLPDTG

-609 LSGEITKEA
+609 LSGEITKAA
-618 ILKIAESLR
+618 ILKIATSLDDP
-627 ESTRQVI
+627 TKQVI
-634 LDCSKCVM
+634 LDLSKCTM

-653 DLHGAFANCVSLR
+653 ELHSAFANCVSLR

-693 NNELKRVGGD
+693 NNEMKRIGGND
-703 DQVWSWENNAMF
+703 SVWSWENNAMF
-715 AGARIKTIFI
+715 AGARIKTLFI
-725 PKSVNK
+725 PKSINK
-731 FGGYPFSYSNIVNLF
+731 FGGYPFSYSNIVNIF
-746 IEEGSAILTSS
+746 IEEGSILLTPI
-757 NSTAFGQWNT
+757 NTAFGQWNT
-767 WVAVKEPLR
+767 WVAVKESLR
-776 FRVPQSI
+776 LRVPQSI
-783 YDVVKNVNT
+783 YDVAKNTNT
-792 TFQGYGADGDGVN
+792 TFKGYGADGDGIN
-805 TIGPSCRISDHIALW
+805 TISESCKISDHIALW
-820 DGDYESIDYTARYEV
+820 DGDYESIDYTAKYDL
-835 E
+835 